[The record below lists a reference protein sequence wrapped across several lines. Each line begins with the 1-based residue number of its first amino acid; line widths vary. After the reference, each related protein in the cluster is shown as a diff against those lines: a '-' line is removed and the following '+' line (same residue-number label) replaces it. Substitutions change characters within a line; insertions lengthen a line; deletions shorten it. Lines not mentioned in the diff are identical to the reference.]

1 MRNEHQSTRA
11 KTSKNRA
18 KKQQSQPT
26 CDHGS
31 GNQTPAI
38 LVEGECYSKND
49 DENENDS
56 NDMKPHDLAMLL
68 LPHRFVEHE
77 HAFAPFACIHIAR
90 MIVRVSD
97 YSASSGNSQQHFPRN

>member
-1 MRNEHQSTRA
+1 MRSEHQSTRA

-38 LVEGECYSKND
+38 LMEGGCYSKND
-49 DENENDS
+49 DNENDS
-56 NDMKPHDLAMLL
+56 NDMKRHDLANY
-68 LPHRFVEHE
+68 VTT
-77 HAFAPFACIHIAR
+77 
-90 MIVRVSD
+90 
-97 YSASSGNSQQHFPRN
+97 SSSLCGTLTDICTFHMHSHCKNKSPGN